1 MAPWYTLDSPTPSGD
16 QAQYT
21 ATGPDNWTALR
32 QRLLGMTDEQLK
44 KWYEQEVAASTPP
57 PSSGGTAPKPAT
69 PAPSTDATGVIPD
82 YLLSMF
88 NQYGLKELASWY
100 IKSVQS
106 GMTDAEIAE
115 AIYDQPEYKKRFPAM
130 AALRAKGHALS
141 EAEYLSVEKSY
152 RDSMAAYGLAGSV
165 YDSQATFTRLMES
178 EVSVR
183 ELEERLSDAK
193 MVVDSTDPNI
203 KNALASNYGMTYG
216 DLMTYALDPKG
227 MGKEHVDRLA
237 RSATLQG
244 IAQSFSLQLN
254 KVYSEQLAMDSAF
267 NNATEAD
274 YRSALS
280 DVAGVASTQGRL
292 GGIEGTKV
300 TDADVADAVIK
311 KDAKKLLASQR
322 RAQREQARFAGSSG
336 VSAATL
342 RRGSL

>member
-1 MAPWYTLDSPTPSGD
+1 MA
-16 QAQYT
+16 
-21 ATGPDNWTALR
+21 
-32 QRLLGMTDEQLK
+32 E
-44 KWYEQEVAASTPP
+44 
-57 PSSGGTAPKPAT
+57 AT
-69 PAPSTDATGVIPD
+69 PVIPD
-82 YLLSMF
+82 YLSAMF
-88 NQYGLKELASWY
+88 NQYGLNDLAAWY

-115 AIYDQPEYKKRFPAM
+115 AIYDQPAYKKRFPAM

-152 RDSMAAYGLAGSV
+152 RDSMAAYGLAGSI

-203 KNALASNYGMTYG
+203 KNALATNYGMTYG

-227 MGKEHVDRLA
+227 MGKDHVDKLA
-237 RSATLQG
+237 RSAVLQG
-244 IAQSFSLQLN
+244 IAKSFSLQMD
-254 KVYSEQLAMDSAF
+254 KVYSEQLAKDSAF

-274 YRSALS
+274 YRAALS
-280 DVAGVASTQGRL
+280 DVANVASTQKRL
-292 GGIEGTKV
+292 GGVEGTKV
-300 TDADVADAVIK
+300 TDADIADAVIK
-311 KDAKKLLASQR
+311 KDANKLLASQR
-322 RAQREQARFAGSSG
+322 RAQREAARFGGSSG
-336 VSAATL
+336 VSASTL